1 MHILGICN
9 PSGEENS
16 YNGLYLTKS
25 ELQHICDS
33 GDFKNVPVLTEH
45 GGASCGTV
53 VSAFLDNLGRLN
65 AVMEIDETQAIGAI
79 AAGFVRD
86 GINQELSLGYSVDV
100 THSTENGLNQKT
112 AGTKQIMEVSLVTQ
126 GARDRCYVLAYEDAN
141 STQTKFIERKEETH
155 SPVKS
160 LVANTDSLQN
170 AAESKDLKDWEVF
183 GIL

>member
-1 MHILGICN
+1 MHILGVCN
-9 PSGEENS
+9 PSGEDNS

-33 GDFKNVPVLTEH
+33 GEFKNVPVLTEH

-53 VSAFLDNLGRLN
+53 VSAFLDNTGQLN
-65 AVMEIDETQAIGAI
+65 AIMEIDETQAIGAI

-100 THSTENGLNQKT
+100 THSNENGMKQKT
-112 AGTKQIMEVSLVTQ
+112 AGTKKIMEVSLVKQ
-126 GARDRCYVLAYEDAN
+126 GARDKCYVLAYEDTN
-141 STQTKFIERKEETH
+141 SAQTKFIERKDEVH

-160 LVANTDSLQN
+160 LCTDEDSLKN
-170 AAESKDLKDWEVF
+170 AVQPKDLKDWAVF
-183 GIL
+183 GIA

>member
-79 AAGFVRD
+79 AASFVRD

-100 THSTENGLNQKT
+100 THSNENGINQKT
-112 AGTKQIMEVSLVTQ
+112 AGTKKIMEVSLVKE
-126 GARDRCYVLAYEDAN
+126 GARDKCYVLAYEDTN
-141 STQTKFIERKEETH
+141 STKTKFIDRKEEVN
-155 SPVKS
+155 SPAKT
-160 LVANTDSLQN
+160 LITNENSLQN
-170 AAESKDLKDWEVF
+170 AEQPKDLKDWEVF